1 LSPGKAIEN
10 TLKTMKTT
18 ITAFPGINHPSLPR
32 VGWESVRWNIR
43 SGGVARNPHKPCVVS
58 PAIRTGHSET
68 TRLCL
73 QSLTLSLALLRTLG
87 FLVVA
92 VFAVADSILT
102 RIVAAPT
109 AIALAH
115 ARAAWL
121 HRWSRAARWVLGVR
135 FEQRGVMPPSGIV
148 TANYSCFLDAI
159 LLAAAGPCVFVAGAE
174 VRRWPPIGIL
184 ARLGGMLFVDPR
196 RRNDLVRINSL
207 IKRAVRRRLLVV
219 IFPECGGP
227 KGASQGPFASGLLQP
242 VVELGCSLTAAAVTN
257 NMLCKGQHSR
267 MGMTHWKGFIR
278 QFAQLVSHRHPRAI
292 GNFCAP
298 AFHHGNRKQLV
309 NQVHLETLD
318 LVLRVA
324 LTVGGIETPATT
336 EAK

>member
-1 LSPGKAIEN
+1 
-10 TLKTMKTT
+10 MKTT
-18 ITAFPGINHPSLPR
+18 ITAFPALNRPSLPL

-43 SGGVARNPHKPCVVS
+43 SGGVAQNPHKPCVVS
-58 PAIRTGHSET
+58 SAIRAGRSEA
-68 TRLCL
+68 TRLCVL
-73 QSLTLSLALLRTLG
+73 SLRLPLALLRTCG

-92 VFAVADSILT
+92 VFAVADAILT

-159 LLAAAGPCVFVAGAE
+159 LLAAVGPCVFVAGAE
-174 VRRWPPIGIL
+174 VRRWPLIGIL
-184 ARLGGMLFVDPR
+184 ARLGGTLFVDPR
-196 RRNDLVRINSL
+196 RRNDLARINSL

-227 KGASQGPFASGLLQP
+227 KGASLGPFASGLLQP
-242 VVELGCSLTAAAVTN
+242 VVELGCSLTGAAVTN
-257 NMLCKGQHSR
+257 NVLCKGQHSR

-292 GNFCAP
+292 GAFCAP

-318 LVLRVA
+318 LVLRIA
-324 LTVGGIETPATT
+324 LTAGGIETPATT